1 MSKHKRI
8 LVISDL
14 HIPYHR
20 KDSFAFLKE
29 IKKQF
34 KPDTIINIGDEIDCH
49 ALSFHDTN
57 PDLPSAGHELSLS
70 KEYIKELENIFPQ
83 MTLLDSNHSSL
94 IYRKGIKHGIPRG
107 FLKDYNEFL
116 NVKKWN
122 WVNDL
127 TITLPDKQRC
137 FFTHGI
143 SADVARVSQIQGM
156 STVQGHFHS
165 KFKIEYWANSD
176 ALRFGM
182 QVGCMIEQTN
192 MAFHY
197 AKNFKTKFIMGCG
210 MIIDSQPKLLPMVL
224 DNKGKWIGKLV

>member
-8 LVISDL
+8 LIISDL

-49 ALSFHDTN
+49 ALSFHDSN
-57 PDLPSAGHELSLS
+57 PDLPSAGHELSLA

-107 FLKDYNEFL
+107 FLRDYNDFL

-127 TITLPDKQRC
+127 TLTLPNKQRC

-143 SADVARVSQIQGM
+143 SADVARVSQIQSM
-156 STVQGHFHS
+156 NTVQGHFHS
-165 KFKIEYWANSD
+165 KFKIEYLAKSD
-176 ALRFGM
+176 ALMWGM
-182 QVGCMIEQTN
+182 QIGCMIERTN

-210 MIIDSQPKLLPMVL
+210 MIIDSTPKLMPMVL
-224 DNKGKWIGKLV
+224 DKSGKWIGKLV

>member
-1 MSKHKRI
+1 MNEHKRI
-8 LVISDL
+8 LIISDL

-34 KPDTIINIGDEIDCH
+34 KPTRIINIGDEIDCH

-70 KEYIKELENIFPQ
+70 KEYIKELELIFPE

-107 FLKDYNEFL
+107 FLRSYNEFL

-127 TITLPDKQRC
+127 TITLPNKQRC

-143 SADVARVSQIQGM
+143 SADVARVSQIQSM
-156 STVQGHFHS
+156 NTVQGHFHS

-176 ALRFGM
+176 ALMWGM

>member
-197 AKNFKTKFIMGCG
+197 AKKF
-210 MIIDSQPKLLPMVL
+210 
-224 DNKGKWIGKLV
+224 

>member
-8 LVISDL
+8 LIISDL
-14 HIPYHR
+14 HIPYQR

-29 IKKQF
+29 IKKEF

-49 ALSFHDTN
+49 ALSFHDSN
-57 PDLPSAGHELSLS
+57 PDLPSAGHELSLA
-70 KEYIKELENIFPQ
+70 KEYIKELEGMFPE

-107 FLKDYNEFL
+107 FLRDYNDFL

-127 TITLPDKQRC
+127 TITLPNKQRC

-156 STVQGHFHS
+156 CTVQGHFHS

-176 ALRFGM
+176 ALMWGM

-210 MIIDSQPKLLPMVL
+210 MIIDSTPKLMPMVL
-224 DNKGKWIGKLV
+224 DKDGKWIGKLV

>member
-20 KDSFAFLKE
+20 KDSFDFLKE

-49 ALSFHDTN
+49 ALSFHDSN
-57 PDLPSAGHELSLS
+57 PDLPSAGHELSIA
-70 KEYIKELENIFPQ
+70 KEYIKELENIFPE

-94 IYRKGIKHGIPRG
+94 IYRRGIKHGIPRG
-107 FLKDYNEFL
+107 FLREYNDFL

-122 WVNDL
+122 WVDDL
-127 TITLPDKQRC
+127 VLTLPNKQRC
-137 FFTHGI
+137 LFTHGK
-143 SADVARVSQIQGM
+143 SADVIKVSQIHSM
-156 STVQGHFHS
+156 NCVQGHFHS
-165 KFKIEYWANSD
+165 KFRIDYWANPD
-176 ALRFGM
+176 NLLWGM
-182 QVGCMIEQTN
+182 QVGCLIEQKN

-197 AKNFKTKFIMGCG
+197 AKNFKTKFVMGCG
-210 MIIDSQPKLLPMVL
+210 MIIDSIPKLMPMVL
-224 DNKGKWIGKLV
+224 DDKGKWIGKIV